1 MPLLQQTSF
10 GLTLT
15 CLLVFALSLNS
26 CSDKKLDDRGLSQSP
41 EKITAS
47 FELLP
52 GAQPEK
58 LSFKA
63 DGTVQFDS
71 MDGSKRGLYNLNKSS
86 LRFRLED
93 GSYGVFLRETYNPLE
108 WRGFFQDETRIL
120 KRTDGA
126 KNL

>member
-1 MPLLQQTSF
+1 MVPQRKLIAGIPFVALA
-10 GLTLT
+10 LTLAT
-15 CLLVFALSLNS
+15 CNE
-26 CSDKKLDDRGLSQSP
+26 KKLDERGLSQSP
-41 EKITAS
+41 EKITAG

-52 GAQPEK
+52 AAQPER
-58 LSFKA
+58 LSFKS
-63 DGTVQFDS
+63 DGTVQLDS
-71 MDGSKRGLYNLNKSS
+71 MSGTKRGLYNLNQKS